1 MRGCA
6 AAALAPARRLA
17 PSSPGCKPLAR
28 PPRGHPL
35 PAGQSFIAVILFFAA
50 LLLVGFSHA
59 ALAQQHPFAVGA
71 REAGGSASGI
81 TGWILAQQS
90 AFYRGLTSAVRAA
103 GRDGAAFWGLL
114 GLSFAYGV
122 FHAAGPGHGKAVIA
136 SYMLA
141 NERALRRGLVIAG
154 LAALLQAVVA
164 VAIVALGALV
174 LGATAA
180 RLTQAANYIEI
191 AAYAGIVLLGARL
204 VWIKGRALFATRA
217 VFATA
222 PPGRLVYAP
231 AGAAPSARPPR
242 FAAEACDADHVHGPT
257 CGHVHAPDPAL
268 LGDAFSWR
276 DAALAIVTA
285 GARPCSGA
293 ILVLVFALAQGIFVA
308 GIAAAFAMSAGT
320 AITTGALAA
329 LAVFAKSFALR
340 FGGAGTRVVNILRVL
355 EFVAALAVLLLG
367 LGLLTGAL
375 GGAGGA

>member
-1 MRGCA
+1 VVEGFFAAAFSGKGRRE
-6 AAALAPARRLA
+6 AAALA
-17 PSSPGCKPLAR
+17 
-28 PPRGHPL
+28 
-35 PAGQSFIAVILFFAA
+35 
-50 LLLVGFSHA
+50 LLLAMTAA

-71 REAGGSASGI
+71 REAGGAAGGL

-114 GLSFAYGV
+114 GLSFSYGV

-164 VAIVALGALV
+164 VAIVAVGALV

-180 RLTQAANYIEI
+180 RLTQAANVIEI

-204 VWIKGRALFATRA
+204 VWIKGRALFAARA
-217 VFATA
+217 IFAAA
-222 PPGRLVYAP
+222 PPGGLVYAP

-293 ILVLVFALAQGIFVA
+293 ILVLVFALAQGIFAA

-320 AITTGALAA
+320 AISTGALAA
-329 LAVFAKSFALR
+329 LAVFAKSLALR
-340 FGGAGTRVVNILRVL
+340 FGGAGTGVVNILRVL

>member
-1 MRGCA
+1 MSRA
-6 AAALAPARRLA
+6 I
-17 PSSPGCKPLAR
+17 S
-28 PPRGHPL
+28 PL
-35 PAGQSFIAVILFFAA
+35 PAGQSFIAAILFFAA

-81 TGWILAQQS
+81 AGWILAQQS
-90 AFYRGLTSAVRAA
+90 AFYRGLTGAVRAA
-103 GRDGAAFWGLL
+103 GKDGAAFWGLL

-141 NERALRRGLVIAG
+141 NERALNRGLVIAAA
-154 LAALLQAVVA
+154 AALLQALVA
-164 VAIVALGALV
+164 VAIVSIGALV

-204 VWIKGRALFATRA
+204 VWTKGRALFAARA
-217 VFATA
+217 LFAGA
-222 PPGRLVYAP
+222 PSPGGLVYAP
-231 AGAAPSARPPR
+231 SGAAPSARRPR

-293 ILVLVFALAQGIFVA
+293 ILVLVFALAQGIFAA

-329 LAVFAKSFALR
+329 LAVFAKSLAQRFA
-340 FGGAGTRVVNILRVL
+340 GAETRALKIVRGL
-355 EFVAALAVLLLG
+355 EFAAALAVLLLG